1 MSEVWTVFSALKAEV
16 KSQKRRIQYSVS
28 TSALLMLKALFPETT
43 IDMGLKLLEHQS
55 ILRIE
60 SPTDYFYKVEGSHG
74 EEYHVL
80 RELNYCPCPAYRQ
93 ILVRN
98 HQLMVFPTQCKH
110 LLAIHLG
117 ETMQEIKTLRVAP
130 EDYATLYFSSKH
142 TAA

>member
-1 MSEVWTVFSALKAEV
+1 MSEVWVVFTAMKTEI
-16 KSQKRRIQYSVS
+16 KSQSSCIQHAV
-28 TSALLMLKALFPETT
+28 TDSALLMLKALFPDTT
-43 IDMGLKLLEHQS
+43 IGNALKLLEHQS

-60 SPTDYFYKVEGSHG
+60 SPSDYFYKVEGSHG

-98 HQLMVFPTQCKH
+98 HQLMVRFSQCKH

-117 ETMQEIKTLRVAP
+117 ETMQQIKVLRV
-130 EDYATLYFSSKH
+130 EQGDYATLYFASRR
-142 TAA
+142 TAS